1 MKEKEFKEAISLIK
15 EFMSLEESLHKLNI
29 EIADSKLFSIPGRLS
44 DMLIETNFTEEG
56 IDLIF
61 WWLYEDVPKE
71 VTDNMVKYNLES
83 VDALWKY
90 LNKKRYVL

>member
-15 EFMSLEESLHKLNI
+15 EFMSLGESLHKLDIDIIN
-29 EIADSKLFSIPGRLS
+29 SKLYDIPGRLF
-44 DMLIETNFTEEG
+44 DMLIETNFTDEG
-56 IDLIF
+56 IDLVF

-71 VTDNMVKYNLES
+71 VTDNAVKYDLES
-83 VDALWKY
+83 IDALWKY

>member
-15 EFMSLEESLHKLNI
+15 EFMSLEESLHKLSI
-29 EIADSKLFSIPGRLS
+29 EIADSKLYSIPGRLF
-44 DMLIETNFTEEG
+44 DMLIETSFTDEG